1 MKIVDITKDTL
12 ISAQKE
18 GFTVLITKFNSDP
31 LNPTWIVDKVE
42 KDKIEANKKTLSES
56 YQLCYSLNEAILTID
71 NRPFIGKL
79 QLSHS

>member
-42 KDKIEANKKTLSES
+42 KDKIESSKKILSEN
-56 YQLCYSLNEAILTID
+56 YQLCYSIKEAIMTVD
-71 NRPFIGKL
+71 SRPFIGKL
-79 QLSHS
+79 QLNN

>member
-42 KDKIEANKKTLSES
+42 KDKIEA
-56 YQLCYSLNEAILTID
+56 ILTVD

-79 QLSHS
+79 QLSH

>member
-42 KDKIEANKKTLSES
+42 SNKIESSKKILGEN
-56 YQLCYSLNEAILTID
+56 YQLCYSIKEAITTID
-71 NRPFIGKL
+71 SRPFIGKL
-79 QLSHS
+79 QLSH